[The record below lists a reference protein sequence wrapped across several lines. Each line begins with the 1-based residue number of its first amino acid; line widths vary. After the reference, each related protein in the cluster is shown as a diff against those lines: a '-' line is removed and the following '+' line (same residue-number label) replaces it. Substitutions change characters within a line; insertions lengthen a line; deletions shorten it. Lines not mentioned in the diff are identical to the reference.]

1 VALILNAEFFLL
13 YESKKSS
20 QQMGN
25 LVLFRKKE
33 MDVGVR
39 REIDE
44 YYNYK
49 EYVVS
54 KVLISNT
61 NIDASITTEYK
72 STGIEEMNCV
82 EIIKKPKVN
91 QLLSILQFQTVDL
104 SITHAMVMIG
114 SLSVSRCGLYN

>member
-1 VALILNAEFFLL
+1 
-13 YESKKSS
+13 
-20 QQMGN
+20 MGN

>member
-1 VALILNAEFFLL
+1 VALILNAEFSLL

-39 REIDE
+39 REIGV

-49 EYVVS
+49 EVVVS
-54 KVLISNT
+54 KVLKSNT

-72 STGIEEMNCV
+72 STGIEEMNFV
-82 EIIKKPKVN
+82 DIIKKPKVN
-91 QLLSILQFQTVDL
+91 QLLSIIHTI
-104 SITHAMVMIG
+104 SN
-114 SLSVSRCGLYN
+114 C